1 MANKEE
7 LLDAIGN
14 MTVLELA
21 EFVEAFKEK
30 FGVTAVMAA
39 PAAGG
44 AGAAQLRLRPSRRR
58 RSSTSSS
65 RRPAPRRSRS
75 SRSCAS

>member
-14 MTVLELA
+14 MTVIELA

-44 AGAAQLRLRPSRRR
+44 AGAVRRCEPRPPRRR
-58 RSSTSSS
+58 RSSTSS
-65 RRPAPRRSRS
+65 
-75 SRSCAS
+75 